1 MASKKAKK
9 IIVAGS
15 FDVLHPGHIKFLEWV
30 KKKFKGRLII
40 VLARNESIEKMKGRK
55 AVFSERERK
64 ILLEA
69 IRYVDKVI
77 IGDKKDFLK
86 PLLKEKPDIIVLGYD
101 QWANEEYLEK
111 KLRKSGLYVKI
122 VRAPAFN
129 EKRWKSKRIIERIVR
144 LFGR

>member
-1 MASKKAKK
+1 MTSKKAKK

-15 FDVLHPGHIKFLEWV
+15 FDVLHPGHVKFLEWV
-30 KKKFKGRLII
+30 KRKFKGKLII
-40 VLARNESIEKMKGRK
+40 VLARNESIEKMKRRK
-55 AVFSERERK
+55 PVFSERERK

-86 PLLKEKPDIIVLGYD
+86 PLLKEKPDVIVLGYD
-101 QWANEEYLEK
+101 QWVDEKDLEK
-111 KLRKSGLYVKI
+111 KLRESGLCVKI

-129 EKRWKSKRIIERIVR
+129 EKRWKSKKIIERIVR